1 MQQTLRNRSTRSLES
16 WAVTGWLCAAVA
28 VACFSVTAFA
38 TDPTEAARM
47 AIRLT
52 ARTSLLLFLLAF
64 CASSLDFLWPSAATR
79 WIKANRRSFGL
90 AFAFSHLLHAVAIV
104 ALSQFNPV
112 LFDEL
117 TAPAAFVAGGT
128 AYFVIILMTLTSF
141 DRVSEIVGARIRGI
155 IHSGGIWF
163 LLLSFVINFGRR
175 AVMTPEMYWP
185 YMALLAAAI
194 VVRIAA
200 HVLRRTARTL
210 A

>member
-1 MQQTLRNRSTRSLES
+1 
-16 WAVTGWLCAAVA
+16 
-28 VACFSVTAFA
+28 
-38 TDPTEAARM
+38 M

>member
-1 MQQTLRNRSTRSLES
+1 
-16 WAVTGWLCAAVA
+16 
-28 VACFSVTAFA
+28 
-38 TDPTEAARM
+38 M

-141 DRVSEIVGARIRGI
+141 DRVSEIVGATDSRYHPQWWYLVSSAVFRHQFRPPRRDDPGNVLAL
-155 IHSGGIWF
+155 HGAACRRDCCPDRRPRPEANGANVGLNRRSLTPSLARF
-163 LLLSFVINFGRR
+163 TPPPHHPHRPRVALSEPPAG
-175 AVMTPEMYWP
+175 
-185 YMALLAAAI
+185 
-194 VVRIAA
+194 
-200 HVLRRTARTL
+200 
-210 A
+210 